1 MCILVFLLV
10 MLVMIDHV
18 LKYRPQRLIFYKND
32 HKYTVVIALLEE
44 PPHLDELIGMAEKSD
59 HEFLFVNVNQAIDAS
74 VHPEITVHELSLEAA
89 TFPTSV
95 PILNKA
101 YLEGY
106 KHASNDFL
114 LFMNGALRFNESKF
128 LTHMA
133 NNLVEHQL
141 YTVKESLPARSRK
154 EGYKLFF
161 DLFDDMESTA
171 DRINYNFFSIK
182 RDTFELASCH
192 ETVFNDVESFEHMMH
207 LRNITILYIIHN
219 GSVQRVEK
227 HRRFKPYI
235 HEWFALY
242 NHKAA
247 HSGLKRMLLFLLALH
262 LFYVFAIIDFML
274 AVIVLIPLVHIAFYL
289 IVGRRARHSALAF
302 ILIPVY
308 MLLFD
313 AALVIAIVKRGLFK
327 RKMSKKHA

>member
-1 MCILVFLLV
+1 MSILVFLLV

-18 LKYRPQRLIFYKND
+18 LKYRPQSLIFYKND
-32 HKYTVVIALLEE
+32 HKYTVIIALLEE
-44 PPHLDELIGMAEKSD
+44 PPHLDDLVAMAKKNV
-59 HEFLFVNVNQAIDAS
+59 HEFLFVNVNGAIDAS
-74 VHPEITVHELSLEAA
+74 LYPEITVLELSLEEP
-89 TFPTSV
+89 TFPTTV
-95 PILNKA
+95 PLLNKA

-106 KHASNDFL
+106 AHASNDFL
-114 LFMNGALRFNESKF
+114 LFMNGAIRFNESKF

-141 YTVKESLPARSRK
+141 FTVKATLPERSRK

-192 ETVFNDVESFEHMMH
+192 DNVFNDVGAFEHMLH

-219 GSVQRVEK
+219 HAVQRVEK

-235 HEWFALY
+235 HEWFTLY
-242 NHKAA
+242 NHKAE
-247 HSGLKRMLLFLLALH
+247 HGGFKRMLFFLLALH
-262 LFYVFAIIDFML
+262 LFYAFVIIDL
-274 AVIVLIPLVHIAFYL
+274 RLVSLIFVPLVHFSFFL
-289 IVGRRARHSALAF
+289 IVGRRANHKVLAF
-302 ILIPVY
+302 ILIPLH
-308 MLLFD
+308 MLVFD
-313 AALVIAIVKRGLFK
+313 AVLVIAIFK
-327 RKMSKKHA
+327 RMIHRRKMLKKHA